1 MKSNSKERLNELI
14 EFFKIKQVDVSKKTG
29 IPKSALSMYF
39 NGQRQPRQ
47 DKLTIIADAYGVDEA
62 WLMGYEVPM
71 FRSDNTIDHEAIG
84 QIIGK
89 LFETDGEN
97 LERLIRIYEQL
108 DAETRSAYILIG
120 EKMLSK

>member
-14 EFFKIKQVDVSKKTG
+14 GYFGIKQSDMVKRTG
-29 IPKSALSMYF
+29 LPKSAISMYF
-39 NGQRQPRQ
+39 SGNRQPRQ

-62 WLMGYEVPM
+62 WLMGYDVPM
-71 FRSDNTIDHEAIG
+71 FKNQEEPDHEAIG

-89 LFETDGEN
+89 LFATDSEN

-108 DAETRSAYILIG
+108 DAETRNAYILIG
-120 EKMLSK
+120 EKMLSN